1 MYKRLC
7 FISAPYQRLAFIK
20 DLLNPILL
28 NNGISTISLEETIL
42 PGDIITRKID
52 AIISKASMAI
62 VDLSGSNANNIWE
75 VENIVRKDKLT
86 ILISDENQLDGLP
99 SDLRGKHL
107 FKYSLD
113 SDNKDFTD
121 SLTRFLQENGM
132 CQKNDLDSEKDY
144 WRLFKKNEY
153 NAAVIA
159 AFRFLEI
166 TLSRKCGLKSNS
178 LMESLNLLN
187 TDSAED
193 KDLIYKVK
201 KYRKVRNNIVHNN
214 KNVEKEE
221 AEDIIS
227 CIEKLCESITGG
239 K

>member
-1 MYKRLC
+1 M
-7 FISAPYQRLAFIK
+7 
-20 DLLNPILL
+20 

-132 CQKNDLDSEKDY
+132 CQKN
-144 WRLFKKNEY
+144 
-153 NAAVIA
+153 
-159 AFRFLEI
+159 EI
-166 TLSRKCGLKSNS
+166 
-178 LMESLNLLN
+178 
-187 TDSAED
+187 
-193 KDLIYKVK
+193 V
-201 KYRKVRNNIVHNN
+201 
-214 KNVEKEE
+214 
-221 AEDIIS
+221 
-227 CIEKLCESITGG
+227 
-239 K
+239 